1 MKTIIE
7 SGLCAMELSPEP
19 AARLEQYGELLLEQN
34 KVMNLTAIVQ
44 PEAVAQL
51 HMLDCAALLKVA
63 DFDGKKVLDV
73 GTGAGFPGM
82 VLKVCQPSIDL
93 TLLDSLD
100 KRIQWLS
107 GLAPKLGAE
116 GVQCVHGRAEELALL
131 PDWREQFDIV
141 TSRAVA
147 DLSVLAELCLP
158 FLKIG
163 GLFLAMKST
172 DSGEEVNRAARGV
185 SILGG
190 QLLPAASYTIPG
202 TEVTHKVVRIEKVR
216 PTPAK
221 YPRRFAKIR
230 KSPL

>member
-1 MKTIIE
+1 
-7 SGLCAMELSPEP
+7 
-19 AARLEQYGELLLEQN
+19 
-34 KVMNLTAIVQ
+34 
-44 PEAVAQL
+44 
-51 HMLDCAALLKVA
+51 
-63 DFDGKKVLDV
+63 
-73 GTGAGFPGM
+73 
-82 VLKVCQPSIDL
+82 
-93 TLLDSLD
+93 
-100 KRIQWLS
+100 
-107 GLAPKLGAE
+107 
-116 GVQCVHGRAEELALL
+116 
-131 PDWREQFDIV
+131 
-141 TSRAVA
+141 
-147 DLSVLAELCLP
+147 LCLP